1 MATNKY
7 GLELGKLPATRL
19 AGVSTLGEY
28 TEGKLPAPPESV
40 KVPGDAADY
49 PMDGNDQWG
58 DCTIAGIAHLLAA
71 WDILVDTKSIAVP
84 DAAACV
90 SLYEQL
96 TGSSTPPGPGLNE
109 TTLLA
114 QWRTQGL
121 FGNEIDAYAPVDYKN
136 IVELHQAIAFYGA
149 AYLGIVCP
157 ESAQQ
162 QFQDNQP
169 WTYVAGSPVEGG
181 HCIVA
186 LGYTPTALL
195 CATWGGIAEVTYP
208 FLAHYL
214 DESFAIISPEYADA
228 KQTPKL
234 DLAAL
239 KQDLDNL
246 QKA

>member
-1 MATNKY
+1 MAKNKY

-19 AGVSTLGEY
+19 AGVATLGEY
-28 TEGKLPAPPESV
+28 VAGKLPRPPGSV
-40 KVPGDAADY
+40 EVPGNVTDY

-71 WDILVDTKSIAVP
+71 WNDLVGTTSIAVP
-84 DAAACV
+84 TEAQCIA
-90 SLYEQL
+90 LYEQL

-109 TTLLA
+109 ATLLA

-121 FGNEIDAYAPVDYKN
+121 FGNQIEAYAPVDYRS
-136 IVELHQAIAFYGA
+136 IIELHQAVAFYGA
-149 AYLGIVCP
+149 AYLGIACP

-162 QFQDNQP
+162 QFQANQP
-169 WTYVAGSPVEGG
+169 WTYVPGSPIEGG

-208 FLAHYL
+208 FLAHFL
-214 DESFAIISPEYADA
+214 DEAFAIISEQYVQA
-228 KQTPKL
+228 KQPPRL

-239 KQDLDNL
+239 EQDLDNL
-246 QKA
+246 QHA

>member
-1 MATNKY
+1 MAKKKY

-19 AGVSTLGEY
+19 AGVETLSAY
-28 TEGKLPAPPESV
+28 ASGKLPTPPASV
-40 KVPGDAADY
+40 AVPGPVADY
-49 PMDGNDQWG
+49 PMDGNDVWG

-71 WDILVDTKSIAVP
+71 WNILVDSTSIPVP
-84 DAAACV
+84 TAQQCIA
-90 SLYEQL
+90 LYEQL
-96 TGSSTPPGPGLNE
+96 TGSNTPPGDGLNE

-114 QWRTQGL
+114 QWRKEGL
-121 FGNEIDAYAPVDYKN
+121 FGNQIEAYAPVDYKS
-136 IVELHQAIAFYGA
+136 IIDLHQAVAFYGG
-149 AYLGIVCP
+149 AYLGIACP

-162 QFQDNQP
+162 QFQENQP
-169 WTYVAGSPVEGG
+169 WTYVPGSPIEGG

-214 DESFAIISPEYADA
+214 DEAFAIISQEFVQANGGPE
-228 KQTPKL
+228 L

-239 KQDLDNL
+239 EEDLDSL
-246 QKA
+246 KHA